1 MRLLCFTLLAL
12 LYILQDK
19 LSGESHQVTSQELR
33 INTQKSRIE
42 ELENMLSVSAEQ
54 QNLLRKQSM
63 LHLDKQDTLR
73 KELDKSHG
81 DYNQILKKLAEAEA
95 RLTESD
101 RRVEELVDNQVSCLS
116 IYLQSVL
123 LILLPSEQA
132 VGGVLPD
139 GDQHEEPELGH
150 AAAVRR
156 QQVQLARAQEL
167 RSPAISLQQ

>member
-1 MRLLCFTLLAL
+1 MAL
-12 LYILQDK
+12 LYHLQDK

-54 QNLLRKQSM
+54 QNMLRKQSM

-101 RRVEELVDNQVSCLS
+101 RRVEELVDNQVSCLLCKH
-116 IYLQSVL
+116 LQSVL
-123 LILLPSEQA
+123 LIILLPSEQE

-167 RSPAISLQQ
+167 RRPATSL

>member
-1 MRLLCFTLLAL
+1 MVSFTLLAL
-12 LYILQDK
+12 LYYLQDK

-101 RRVEELVDNQVSCLS
+101 RRVEELVDNQVSYLLFEH
-116 IYLQSVL
+116 LQSVL
-123 LILLPSEQA
+123 LILSEQA
-132 VGGVLPD
+132 LGGVLPD

-156 QQVQLARAQEL
+156 KQVQLARAQEL
-167 RSPAISLQQ
+167 RRSAISL

>member
-1 MRLLCFTLLAL
+1 MDSQDLLMRREKEQQLKAENARYQTQIEKLNERIKGMQVGYLQYKHSLRLLCFSLLAL
-12 LYILQDK
+12 LYYLQDK

-81 DYNQILKKLAEAEA
+81 DYNQILKKLAEAES

-116 IYLQSVL
+116 IDYQCC
-123 LILLPSEQA
+123 
-132 VGGVLPD
+132 
-139 GDQHEEPELGH
+139 
-150 AAAVRR
+150 
-156 QQVQLARAQEL
+156 
-167 RSPAISLQQ
+167 

>member
-1 MRLLCFTLLAL
+1 MLAL
-12 LYILQDK
+12 LYYLQDK

-101 RRVEELVDNQVSCLS
+101 RRVEELVDNQVSYLLCKH
-116 IYLQSVL
+116 LQSVL
-123 LILLPSEQA
+123 LILLPSEQE

-167 RSPAISLQQ
+167 RRPATSL